1 MLDLGLQ
8 SNEVNRNPRAAPK
21 ARRLSWALEETG
33 HLLAEALRKDTSAE
47 ARGVEKLPQEKIPG
61 ELVSLIMEKADPTQ
75 NKGMTTW
82 LVRQYAQGKLRLEDL
97 GTANET
103 LAMFRRYAQRLEPGE
118 RDLGQYSSLA
128 AVWKTVIGF
137 ANGDDQ
143 HLSGKAQKALDRDRA
158 YAESCILRQ
167 DDDGFTV
174 AVPLT
179 EFAAKWWGRGTR
191 WCTAAEKENQFW
203 QYHKDAP
210 LIVIVIPELGDRG
223 KFQLWAGKDNA
234 VFSDASDGRP
244 PGPVIAMHW
253 GRFSE
258 VFQCLIQDNAW
269 FLKVVPYSLQTH
281 ELCELALKQDGM
293 LLGWANVDLITHEL
307 CEAALRAT
315 PASLMHLPFE
325 YRTADMYRIA
335 LELDGRLLAEIP
347 SFFVDENL
355 CSVAVRQNALALA
368 AVPTHLRSLELC
380 LSAVQQNSS
389 ALAFVPPTLRS
400 HMEQS
405 LPPHWS
411 LSVLDVWQARLC
423 LSDASAESHPNAMDD
438 HLRSQ

>member
-8 SNEVNRNPRAAPK
+8 SNEVNRHPRAAPK
-21 ARRLSWALEETG
+21 ARRLSWALEKSG

-47 ARGVEKLPQEKIPG
+47 AREVEKLPQEKIPG

-103 LAMFRRYAQRLEPGE
+103 LTMFRRYEQRLEPGE

-128 AVWKTVIGF
+128 AVWETVIGF

-143 HLSGKAQKALDRDRA
+143 HLSGKAQKALDRDKA
-158 YAESCILRQ
+158 YAESRILRQ
-167 DDDGFTV
+167 DEDGFTI

-210 LIVIVIPELGDRG
+210 LIVIVIPGLGDRG
-223 KFQLWAGKDNA
+223 KFQLWAGRDTA
-234 VFSDASDGRP
+234 VFSDVSDGRP
-244 PGPVIAMHW
+244 SASVIAMHW
-253 GRFSE
+253 ARFSE
-258 VFQCLIQDNAW
+258 VFRCLIQDNAW
-269 FLKVVPYSLQTH
+269 VLRVVHHSLQTYA
-281 ELCELALKQDGM
+281 LCELAVRQNGM
-293 LLGWANVDLITHEL
+293 LLGWVAEDLITQEL

-315 PASLMHLPFE
+315 PASHRHLPLE

-335 LELDGRLLAEIP
+335 LEQDGMLLDEIP
-347 SFFVDENL
+347 SFRLDEKL
-355 CSVAVRQNALALA
+355 CSVAVRQNGLVLAR
-368 AVPTHLRSLELC
+368 VPTHLRSQELC
-380 LSAVQQNSS
+380 LAAVQQNSS
-389 ALAFVPPTLRS
+389 AIAFVPPTLRS
-400 HMEQS
+400 HMERS

-411 LSVLDVWQARLC
+411 LSVLDAWQARLC
-423 LSDASAESHPNAMDD
+423 LKEAPVESRPNAMDG